1 MVLRGHHQLKPSH
14 QEAGHS
20 NFSPKAPLALSSL
33 AVEVKLPTGQSSGQ
47 KQTFKRLN
55 KKSSAFSNQLLKAMD
70 LAFLSNKE
78 TP

>member
-1 MVLRGHHQLKPSH
+1 M
-14 QEAGHS
+14 
-20 NFSPKAPLALSSL
+20 L
-33 AVEVKLPTGQSSGQ
+33 AVEVKLPRGQSSGQ